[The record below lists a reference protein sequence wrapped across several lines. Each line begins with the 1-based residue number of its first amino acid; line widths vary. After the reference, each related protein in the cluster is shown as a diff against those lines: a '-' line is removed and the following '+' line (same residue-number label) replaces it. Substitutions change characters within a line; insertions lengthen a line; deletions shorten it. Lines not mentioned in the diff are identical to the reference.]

1 MSGSMSFRRR
11 LRLDLSPALGAL
23 LALSGVMVYCDLVSG
38 GDFPWSVEAA
48 FGMGMRFCLLWW
60 VWSDTVRRRYA
71 LMPVWGTFMVLDT
84 GSTTLVYLFAS
95 RGWWGIVTL
104 VLYAVAFTS
113 VSWLVAWLV

>member
-1 MSGSMSFRRR
+1 MPILRR
-11 LRLDLSPALGAL
+11 LRLDLNPAFGSL
-23 LALSGVMVYCDLVSG
+23 LALYGVMVYCDRVSG

-60 VWSDTVRRRYA
+60 VWSDAVRRRYA

-95 RGWWGIVTL
+95 RGWRGLVTF

-113 VSWLVAWLV
+113 VSWLVASLV